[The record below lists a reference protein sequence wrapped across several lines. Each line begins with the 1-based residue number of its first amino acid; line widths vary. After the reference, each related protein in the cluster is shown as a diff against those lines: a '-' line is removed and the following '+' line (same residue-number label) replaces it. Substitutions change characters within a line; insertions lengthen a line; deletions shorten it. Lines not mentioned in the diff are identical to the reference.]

1 MIPVIDEEGT
11 RTNLHMITHTVGLM
25 VVSLL
30 PAMASIAGPIYAV
43 SAMILG
49 VAFLGVGI
57 VFVVRKT
64 RKTARLHLLASII
77 YLPCLLVIMTL
88 DKV

>member
-1 MIPVIDEEGT
+1 MPIRGT
-11 RTNLHMITHTVGLM
+11 QLRTVAACVLLLL
-25 VVSLL
+25 VSLL

-43 SAMILG
+43 AAMILG

-64 RKTARLHLLASII
+64 RRIARLHLLASII

>member
-1 MIPVIDEEGT
+1 
-11 RTNLHMITHTVGLM
+11 
-25 VVSLL
+25 
-30 PAMASIAGPIYAV
+30 MASRAGPAYAV
-43 SAMILG
+43 AAMILG

-64 RKTARLHLLASII
+64 RKTARIHLLASIT
-77 YLPCLLVIMTL
+77 YLPCLLVMMTL